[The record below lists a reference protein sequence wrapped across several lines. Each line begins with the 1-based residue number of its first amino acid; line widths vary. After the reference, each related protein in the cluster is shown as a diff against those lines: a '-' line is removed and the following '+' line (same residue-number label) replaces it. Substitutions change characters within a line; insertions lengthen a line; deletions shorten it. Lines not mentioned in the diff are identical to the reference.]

1 MELLNIMKPHILA
14 IDDTPAN
21 LMTLG
26 AALADLY
33 ELQFATSG
41 TQGLALAAQA
51 PPDLILLDV
60 MMPEMDGYEVCR
72 RLKSE
77 PQLRHIPVIFV
88 TAVNE
93 VDAEMSGLKLGAA
106 DYLTKPIN
114 IGIARQRIFNLLE
127 REQLRKAVET
137 ERNLLEQRVAER
149 TAELEAVAG
158 AREKALAAAEY
169 LSNLK
174 TQFINNMSHELRTPL
189 NHVTGLSLLCQ
200 RTQDLEKAKQHAA
213 NIHTAS
219 QHLLGIVTSVLDFSS
234 VEAGQLKMCHE
245 VIDLPPLLNGLA
257 ALYVEMTTSKGLAFD
272 VLQPASIPETMLGD
286 ARHLEQVLKELL
298 GNAVKFTQ
306 QGKVTL
312 AITPGVDEIEFA
324 VSDSGIGM
332 SDEQLAAGFKPFH
345 QADGSA
351 TRRFGGLGLGLAL
364 TEHRVRLM
372 GGKLAVESAMGE
384 GSTFRVKLP
393 IGN

>member
-1 MELLNIMKPHILA
+1 
-14 IDDTPAN
+14 
-21 LMTLG
+21 MTLG